1 MYAQLQKEAH
11 LNFGEHKVMWFDRL
25 QQVFQRLIED
35 YFMHKLQQIL
45 ILWMEYPFY
54 KKMNDIGSST

>member
-45 ILWMEYPFY
+45 IL
-54 KKMNDIGSST
+54 